1 MRWSQIEDTGGDPRD
16 APLTFFRPAW
26 RETVADECRAVRD
39 RVGLVDLSAFAKFDV
54 AGPDATA
61 FVERLGANRP
71 PREIGRIGLTH
82 VLTEAGVDPT
92 PAQVRRA
99 WASMV
104 STMETAPELASLAVR
119 VCGGRSLLRPH
130 TLERL
135 YRDARALWFEE
146 GTAEIQKLVVGSA
159 VASGRLTL

>member
-1 MRWSQIEDTGGDPRD
+1 
-16 APLTFFRPAW
+16 
-26 RETVADECRAVRD
+26 
-39 RVGLVDLSAFAKFDV
+39 
-54 AGPDATA
+54 
-61 FVERLGANRP
+61 
-71 PREIGRIGLTH
+71 

-104 STMETAPELASLAVR
+104 STMETAPGLASLAVR

-135 YRDARALWFEE
+135 YRDARCGATMLPWSVEACLDRLGRAGLSDT
-146 GTAEIQKLVVGSA
+146 GTGEPHA
-159 VASGRLTL
+159 